1 MKPPDG
7 VSARKQLGADNQR
20 KVEDLVSVLPVF
32 VRGRPRWALIIG
44 PGDGPPVGEVALQA
58 PGVPRLHAQP
68 RLPLLP
74 SPGRSQPVKPH
85 EGGGGSMKLQTWP
98 APAPR
103 GTLESGVGDQVAG
116 GKGLPPLPWD
126 PPSGSLSHK
135 HTRRV
140 VVAAEQLC
148 PPRQP
153 HSRVLGLEGPSLLR
167 GVGNS

>member
-32 VRGRPRWALIIG
+32 VRGRPRWALIIR
-44 PGDGPPVGEVALQA
+44 PGDGPPAGEVALQA

-74 SPGRSQPVKPH
+74 SPGRSQPAKPH
-85 EGGGGSMKLQTWP
+85 EAGGGSMKLQTWP
-98 APAPR
+98 VPAPC

-126 PPSGSLSHK
+126 PPSGSLSLT
-135 HTRRV
+135 HTH
-140 VVAAEQLC
+140 AGWWWQLSSYAL
-148 PPRQP
+148 
-153 HSRVLGLEGPSLLR
+153 HDSLIPE
-167 GVGNS
+167 S